1 MIDDTQLPDLQ
12 ETQAMLDNPQRAE
25 ELPQEQQQQEEQQQA
40 PAPAPEPQQQQ
51 ETAPQRSF
59 RELREQNERI
69 AKERDEL
76 ARRLKE
82 SEMKAVEAEVSIG
95 DDDIVEGKHLKAF
108 KKQQYQ
114 MQQQIK
120 EYERQ
125 LKETTLSLRIKS
137 QYPDFES
144 VFTQSNIEKLKTEYP
159 EIAATLSTGDEYN
172 AAVSAYKIIKQ
183 FNLAESDLYM
193 QDKQKIQA
201 NSIKPKPTATL
212 SPQQGGSPLERAN
225 AFDKGLTDELR
236 KQLLNEMK
244 EAMKNR

>member
-12 ETQAMLDNPQRAE
+12 DTQAMLENPQAAE
-25 ELPQEQQQQEEQQQA
+25 ELPAEQPQQEQA
-40 PAPAPEPQQQQ
+40 PAPQQVQQQ

-69 AKERDEL
+69 ARERDDM

-82 SEMKAVEAEVSIG
+82 AEMKAVESEVTIG

-114 MQQQIK
+114 MQEQIK
-120 EYERQ
+120 AYEKQ
-125 LKETTLSLRIKS
+125 LEETTLSLRIKS
-137 QYPDFES
+137 QYPDFDS
-144 VFTQSNIEKLKTEYP
+144 VFTASNIEKLRNDHP
-159 EIAATLSTGDEYN
+159 EIAATLATGDKYS

-183 FNLAESDLYM
+183 FNLAESDPYM
-193 QDKQKIQA
+193 QEKQKAQA
-201 NSIKPKPTATL
+201 NALKPKPTATL

-225 AFDKGLTDELR
+225 AFEHGLTDDLR